1 MAGAPVVEWPLKAR
15 HGRSVAVWKQAGRPG
30 CEDLCAMDESLEQ
43 SKSALHFSSVEES
56 VLEETSAEY
65 LGRWNYLVS
74 TTNWEK
80 GRIVSQWRQALL
92 EAGAP
97 VQAYSDE
104 AWSRRAGNVTPQ
116 HVGRL
121 RRVYEQ
127 FGETY
132 TQYTGLYWSHF
143 QAVLDWHDAEM
154 WLEGAV
160 QNGWS
165 VSRMRAARCEAM
177 GVPAEQAEVDE
188 IAAQEIDE
196 DAPGEDSIPGT
207 INQSVREVQDTDEK
221 SAEDEESDDESAPFD
236 DAAEAAEVPM
246 AVAPVRPFE
255 NLPALPPDLAD
266 AFEAFKLAI
275 LHHKVAGWTE
285 VACGEIV
292 AVLDALKQLTL
303 APAEA

>member
-1 MAGAPVVEWPLKAR
+1 
-15 HGRSVAVWKQAGRPG
+15 
-30 CEDLCAMDESLEQ
+30 MDESLEVGVESLEPAEQ
-43 SKSALHFSSVEES
+43 PIQFSPVEEA
-56 VLEETSAEY
+56 VLEEKSAEY

-104 AWSRRAGNVTPQ
+104 AWSRRVGNVTPQ

-121 RRVYEQ
+121 RRVFEQ

-132 TQYTGLYWSHF
+132 TQYTGLFWSHF

-165 VSRMRAARCEAM
+165 VAKMRAARCEAM
-177 GVPAEQAEVDE
+177 GVPAEQAEEQEV
-188 IAAQEIDE
+188 AARVIDE
-196 DAPGEDSIPGT
+196 DAPVEDSVPET
-207 INQSVREVQDTDEK
+207 IHESVREVQDTDE
-221 SAEDEESDDESAPFD
+221 ESDPRDSGSEDADDEAPFD
-236 DAAEAAEVPM
+236 ESEEAVEVPM
-246 AVAPVRPFE
+246 AMEPVRPFE
-255 NLPALPPDLAD
+255 NLPTLPPDMAD
-266 AFEAFKLAI
+266 AFESFKLAI
-275 LHHKVAGWTE
+275 LHHKVSGWTE
-285 VACGEIV
+285 VACGEVV
-292 AVLDALKQLTL
+292 AVLDALKQLAL
-303 APAEA
+303 APGEA